1 VNEANMTESDIAFRA
16 RSDIRDSNR
25 FVLGSMTTS
34 HAIFHAF
41 QQSLLVMLPNVR
53 DTLAISDL
61 QTTAVATVREV
72 TAGGVD
78 LPGGVVMDLLRR
90 HWGLIMAICTGIFGA
105 GWLVLGLSPVYPL
118 LLFGMAVVSASASL
132 WHLPA
137 MAALS
142 HRFAARRG
150 FALSVHGVGGNIG
163 DIIGPTV
170 TGVLLAVLT
179 WREIISLYA
188 VLPLFATFLVFWA
201 FRDIGRHAPGAEE
214 ATVPTLRQQL
224 TYTRQ
229 MFTNRAFWG
238 VILVAG
244 LRGMAF
250 VAFTVIL
257 SLYTKDVLD
266 LSDKTRGFY
275 FGLLNLVG
283 LVAAPVL
290 GHASDR
296 FGRKTVLVP
305 NLVVLSLGTL
315 LLVWYGNSGALVLI
329 LAVLGIF
336 LYSDQPILTA
346 TALDVVGS
354 GVTTT
359 AIGFVSFSRLALS
372 APSPIIAGW
381 LYDPEAVHIV
391 FYYIAGLF
399 GLAALV
405 LLFLPLHRPAERA

>member
-1 VNEANMTESDIAFRA
+1 MTESDIAFRA
-16 RSDIRDSNR
+16 RSDIRDSNG
-25 FVLGSMTTS
+25 FILGSMTTS

-41 QQSLLVMLPNVR
+41 HQSLLVMLPNVR

-61 QTTAVATVREV
+61 QTTAIATVREV

-90 HWGLIMAICTGIFGA
+90 HWGLIMAICTAIFGA

-142 HRFAARRG
+142 HRFTARRG
-150 FALSVHGVGGNIG
+150 FALSVHGVGGNVG

-201 FRDIGRHAPGAEE
+201 FRDIGRHAPGEAE
-214 ATVPTLRQQL
+214 AMVPTLRQQL
-224 TYTRQ
+224 AYTKK

-257 SLYTKDVLD
+257 ALYTKDVLD

-296 FGRKTVLVP
+296 FGRKAVLVP
-305 NLVVLSLGTL
+305 NLLVLSLGTL

-329 LAVLGIF
+329 LAVIGIF

-354 GVTTT
+354 SVTTT

-405 LLFLPLHRPAERA
+405 LLFLPLKRPVGRA